1 MTDTPRS
8 TKVWIV
14 ALFVLAVLAW
24 LLSGP
29 ECMTWIGPLVT
40 TGSVLAAFV
49 LILVSWWRHG

>member
-1 MTDTPRS
+1 MSDTPRS
-8 TKVWIV
+8 TKVWLV
-14 ALFVLAVLAW
+14 SLFALAVLAW

-29 ECMTWIGPLVT
+29 EFMVWIGPLVT